1 MFSFTV
7 QWWTKLSQTVLFCLN
22 FKLREEM
29 ICENCKG
36 RKQGVQKVSSP
47 ISVCHCHILG
57 LFIIIIRTILLRRCR
72 WSCAHLSP
80 SPFQN
85 VPYWQVWWDASRVL
99 LNFITQTLSTLYR
112 LTWRTERSA
121 LRISGSWNVVKN
133 YRWRLTHEQKWNIFC
148 NKDLG
153 WASSALDLDAVCV
166 KWALSFCVCVCLLPI
181 SQSAGSDCS
190 YFLSVYLVKFPY
202 LSVRMCAV
210 EEWL

>member
-1 MFSFTV
+1 M
-7 QWWTKLSQTVLFCLN
+7 
-22 FKLREEM
+22 
-29 ICENCKG
+29 
-36 RKQGVQKVSSP
+36 QKVSSP
-47 ISVCHCHILG
+47 ISVHHILC
-57 LFIIIIRTILLRRCR
+57 LLIIIVTTILLRGGR

-80 SPFQN
+80 SPLQN

-112 LTWRTERSA
+112 LTWRTVRSA

-133 YRWRLTHEQKWNIFC
+133 HWWGLTCSQKRNIFC

-166 KWALSFCVCVCLLPI
+166 KWALSFCVCV
-181 SQSAGSDCS
+181 SATHQPVCG
-190 YFLSVYLVKFPY
+190 FGLKPLFIFVLVKFPY